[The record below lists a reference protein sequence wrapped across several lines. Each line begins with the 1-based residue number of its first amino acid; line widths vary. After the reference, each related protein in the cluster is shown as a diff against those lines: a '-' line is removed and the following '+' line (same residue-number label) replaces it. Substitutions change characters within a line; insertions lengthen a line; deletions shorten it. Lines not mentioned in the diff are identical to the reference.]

1 VLREINLVTLTRKPR
16 YRVSSS
22 RTRLFRTWTFIA
34 ALLLVVGTLG
44 SLFGVNLVAQSLDQ
58 KAHKSFIATSN
69 EIAST
74 LKLDIQREQDL
85 IDSTDSYLIGN
96 PHATQA
102 DFQKWANDVH
112 VLRRYPELVGLG
124 IIKVVTAAQLPA
136 YAATA
141 TTNQAMPFK
150 IVPAG
155 VRPYYCLAPYGIFR
169 SKSTSLPKDFDLCD
183 VKNLSAAVLGAR
195 NSGKSN
201 VLPFTAFGFHTM
213 GLETPIYR
221 GQSEPTSVA
230 GRTRSFVELIG
241 LILKPS
247 VLLHAARG
255 DHPNT
260 AVVFKYGGANS
271 TEQFRNG
278 VVPANAQTA
287 TVNLHDGWTIET
299 LGTGKG
305 GGLFGDGDALALLLG
320 AIALNA
326 LLASLIFA
334 LGTGRARSLQIVDE
348 RTDQLLYQAMHD
360 PLTDLPN
367 RALIADR
374 IDQLLARN
382 RRDETLGAALYVDLD
397 DFKNVN
403 DSLGHAAGDHLLVS
417 VAERMKH
424 VLRDAD
430 TIGRMGGD
438 EFVILIDGGA
448 YKEGPELV
456 AQRLLSVMRQPFV
469 LEGAHMPIVVTA
481 SIGIAVGDRKSGGEF
496 LHDADVALY
505 QAKAA
510 GKNQYMFFNPKMQT
524 DLGRRIALEFDLR
537 SALVGEQFYLLY
549 QPIYNLE
556 DLSIVGVE
564 ALLRWKHPTEGII
577 QPDEFIPILE
587 QTGQIREVG
596 AWVLEHACKQMAT
609 WHTRGDTL
617 DLSVNV
623 SGRQL
628 DSDLIV
634 DHIRDALTASGLA
647 DTSLIIEVT
656 ETALMLDVELSVKR
670 LHAIKNLGVRVAID
684 DFGTGYSSLGYLRQF
699 PIDCIKIDKSF
710 TNAMTT
716 SPESQAL
723 VKTFI
728 QLGKDLG
735 LKTLAEG
742 VETISQMD
750 LLRANNVAEVQGFLF
765 SHPLEPNVL
774 EAQILE
780 PLRPS
785 GTTRPPQST

>member
-1 VLREINLVTLTRKPR
+1 LREFNLVTQTRKPR
-16 YRVSSS
+16 RPVSSS
-22 RTRLFRTWTFIA
+22 RTKQYRTWTIVA
-34 ALLLVVGTLG
+34 TLLLVVGTLG
-44 SLFGVNLVAQSLDQ
+44 SLFGVNLVAQSMDQ

-85 IDSTDSYLIGN
+85 IDSTESYLIGN
-96 PHATQA
+96 PMATQA
-102 DFQKWANDVH
+102 DFKQWTSRLH
-112 VLRRYPELVGLG
+112 VLQRYPELVGLG

-136 YAATA
+136 YAAMA
-141 TTNQAMPFK
+141 TSMQTKPFK
-150 IVPAG
+150 LIPAG
-155 VRPYYCLAPYGIFR
+155 AHSFYCLAPYGIFR
-169 SKSTSLPKDFDLCD
+169 SNSIKLPKDFDLCD
-183 VKNLSAAVLGAR
+183 ESNLKAAIIGAR

-201 VLPFTAFGFHTM
+201 VLPFTAFGLRTM
-213 GLETPIYR
+213 GLETPVYQGI
-221 GQSEPTSVA
+221 SSPTSVVA
-230 GRTRSFVELIG
+230 RTKSFDELIG

-247 VLLHAARG
+247 VLLRTARG
-255 DHPNT
+255 NHMST

-271 TEQFRNG
+271 KEEFRNG

-305 GGLFGDGDALALLLG
+305 GGLFGDDDALALLLG
-320 AIALNA
+320 ALALNA
-326 LLASLIFA
+326 LLAALIFA
-334 LGTGRARSLQIVDE
+334 LGTGRARSMQIVDE

-374 IDQLLARN
+374 IEQLLARN
-382 RRDETLGAALYVDLD
+382 RRDETLGAALYIDLD

-403 DSLGHAAGDHLLVS
+403 DSLGHAAGDQLLIS

-438 EFVILIDGGA
+438 EFVVLIDGGA
-448 YKEGPELV
+448 YKEAPELV

-469 LEGAHMPIVVTA
+469 FEGCQMPMVVTA
-481 SIGIAVGDRKSGGEF
+481 SIGIAIGDRKSGGEF

-596 AWVLEHACKQMAT
+596 AWVLDHACQQMAI
-609 WHTRGDTL
+609 WHSRGDTL
-617 DLSVNV
+617 DISVNV

-628 DSDLIV
+628 DSDRIV
-634 DHIRDALTASGLA
+634 DHIRDALKSSRLSH
-647 DTSLIIEVT
+647 TSLVIEVT
-656 ETALMLDVELSVKR
+656 ETALMIDVDLSVER
-670 LHAIKNLGVRVAID
+670 LHAIKDLGVRVAID

-710 TNAMTT
+710 TNAMTA

-765 SHPLEPNVL
+765 SHPLEPEVL

-785 GTTRPPQST
+785 STKRPPQTT

>member
-1 VLREINLVTLTRKPR
+1 VLT
-16 YRVSSS
+16 S
-22 RTRLFRTWTFIA
+22 RTHQYRTWTIVA
-34 ALLLVVGTLG
+34 AFLLVVGTLG
-44 SLFGVNLVAQSLDQ
+44 SLFGVNLVAQSMDQ
-58 KAHKSFIATSN
+58 KSHKSFIATSN

-85 IDSTDSYLIGN
+85 IDSTESYLIGN
-96 PHATQA
+96 PMATQA
-102 DFQKWANDVH
+102 NFKQWTSRLH
-112 VLRRYPELVGLG
+112 VLQRYPELVGLG

-136 YAATA
+136 YAAMA
-141 TTNQAMPFK
+141 TSMLGTPFK
-150 IVPAG
+150 LIPAG
-155 VRPYYCLAPYGIFR
+155 AHPYYCLAPYGIFR
-169 SKSTSLPKDFDLCD
+169 SKSTVLPRDFDLCD
-183 VKNLSAAVLGAR
+183 QSNLRAAIIGAR
-195 NSGKSN
+195 NSGRSN
-201 VLPFTAFGFHTM
+201 VLPFTAFGLRTM
-213 GLETPIYR
+213 GLETPVYR
-221 GQSEPTSVA
+221 GIATPTSVA
-230 GRTRSFVELIG
+230 ARSASFEELIG

-247 VLLHAARG
+247 VLLRTARG
-255 DHPNT
+255 DHSST
-260 AVVFKYGGANS
+260 AVIFKYGGTNS
-271 TEQFRNG
+271 KEQFQYG
-278 VVPANAQTA
+278 VVPANAQTS
-287 TVNLHDGWTIET
+287 TVDLHDGWTIET
-299 LGTGKG
+299 LGTGRG
-305 GGLFGDGDALALLLG
+305 GGLFGDDDALALLLG
-320 AIALNA
+320 ALALNA
-326 LLASLIFA
+326 LIAALIFA
-334 LGTGRARSLQIVDE
+334 LGTGRARSNQIVVE

-403 DSLGHAAGDHLLVS
+403 DSLGHAAGDQLLVS
-417 VAERMKH
+417 VAERMRH

-438 EFVILIDGGA
+438 EFVVLIDGGA
-448 YKEGPELV
+448 YKEAPELV
-456 AQRLLSVMRQPFV
+456 ALRLLTIMRQPFV
-469 LEGAHMPIVVTA
+469 LEGAPMPLVVTA

-537 SALVGEQFYLLY
+537 SALVGDQFYLLY

-596 AWVLEHACKQMAT
+596 AWVLDHACQQMAT
-609 WHTRGDTL
+609 WHDRGDTL
-617 DLSVNV
+617 DISVNV

-628 DSDLIV
+628 DTDQV
-634 DHIRDALTASGLA
+634 VEHIRDALKTSGLSV
-647 DTSLIIEVT
+647 TSLIIEVT
-656 ETALMLDVELSVKR
+656 ETALMLDVDQSVKR
-670 LHAIKNLGVRVAID
+670 LHAIKDLGVRVAID

-750 LLRANNVAEVQGFLF
+750 LLRANNVAEVQGYLF
-765 SHPLEPNVL
+765 SHPLEPAVL

-785 GTTRPPQST
+785 GTTRPPQAT